1 MFLAE
6 MLLGVVGPIVMLLIP
21 RVRNNQF
28 GLFVAALMV
37 VLGFVMN
44 RINVAITG
52 MDRSSGVNYFPSWTE
67 LAVTASIVGAGFLLF
82 GLAVKYLDVF
92 PREEMDEIAHG
103 KRSELPVLA
112 AFRQPLWS
120 ATTLA
125 FVVGLVFMGATVA
138 LSYDGIRRRV
148 PAPSELAAEKGD
160 VNISAALGE
169 LRVPGDV
176 AIKMGKTSPGLV
188 IFRHARHVEA
198 SNPYCNGCHTGQFK
212 MLSTSADISPG
223 KKMQNCG
230 RCHDGVKAV
239 STTDKE
245 RCDSCH
251 SRR

>member
-6 MLLGVVGPIVMLLIP
+6 MLLGVVGPIVMFLIP

-28 GLFVAALMV
+28 GLFVASLMV

-92 PREEMDEIAHG
+92 PREEMDEIARG

-125 FVVGLVFMGATVA
+125 LVAGLVVMGATVA

-148 PAPSELAAEKGD
+148 PAQTERATEKGD
-160 VNISAALGE
+160 VNIDAALVD
-169 LRVPGDV
+169 LRIPGPV
-176 AIKMGKTSPGLV
+176 AIKMGTTSPGLV
-188 IFRHARHVEA
+188 TFSHARHVDA
-198 SNPYCNGCHTGQFK
+198 SNPSCTGCHTGLFK
-212 MLSTSADISPG
+212 MLPTNADISPG

-230 RCHDGVKAV
+230 HCHDGVKAV
-239 STTDKE
+239 STTNKE

-251 SRR
+251 ARH

>member
-1 MFLAE
+1 
-6 MLLGVVGPIVMLLIP
+6 
-21 RVRNNQF
+21 
-28 GLFVAALMV
+28 
-37 VLGFVMN
+37 
-44 RINVAITG
+44 

-92 PREEMDEIAHG
+92 PREEMDEITRG

-125 FVVGLVFMGATVA
+125 LVVGLVFMGATVA

-148 PAPSELAAEKGD
+148 PARTELAAEKGD
-160 VNISAALGE
+160 VDISAALGE

-176 AIKMGKTSPGLV
+176 VIKMGKTSPGLV
-188 IFRHARHVEA
+188 IFSHARHVEA
-198 SNPYCNGCHTGQFK
+198 SDPSCTGCHTGQFK

-230 RCHDGVKAV
+230 QCHDGVKAV
-239 STTDKE
+239 STTNKE

-251 SRR
+251 ARR